1 MLVRALLGHV
11 KKSLVVTSLVR
22 VEPYLSGAQKKK
34 TFNNF
39 REWRDGLEAI
49 LTGKGYSS
57 AV

>member
-34 TFNNF
+34 LSIT
-39 REWRDGLEAI
+39 LENGA
-49 LTGKGYSS
+49 T
-57 AV
+57 A